1 MASAHRGPHELTLRE
16 LLLAGPIAPIED
28 PYRLY
33 ARLRR
38 EEPVAKL
45 PPHLHPGFFVTRFED
60 VYAVLRNHELFS
72 SRSNADRG
80 IGIVMGRTIIGM
92 DGGEHLRHR
101 ALITPSLAPRSLRG
115 EFPKIVERI
124 AHALI
129 DSFARRGEVDL
140 VADFT
145 FVYPLRVF
153 VEILGLP
160 PDEVTTFHNWAIDLS
175 HVAKDPTRGVA
186 AAQKTKDYLA
196 PLVERKR
203 ARPENDLISELATAV
218 VDGESLSDDEIVSFL
233 RLLVIA
239 GADTTYHLMG
249 SALVALLRDP
259 ELLASVR
266 ADRDQIAAL
275 LDETLRWEP
284 PVQITTREAVD
295 DTVLSGVQIPKG
307 HDVVACIG
315 SANRDERRFPDPD
328 RFDVQ
333 RRGEPHIAFGF
344 GRHYCAG
351 SRLAILEA
359 TVGLNALLD
368 RLPELRLDPDADR
381 ARVIGVA
388 FRGPDHLKVRFA
400 RSRSG
405 LA

>member
-1 MASAHRGPHELTLRE
+1 MANNHADLTLEE
-16 LLLAGPIAPIED
+16 LLRAGPIAPIED

-38 EEPVAKL
+38 EEPVARL
-45 PPHLHPGFFVTRFED
+45 PPHPHPGFFVTRFDD
-60 VYAVLRNHELFS
+60 VHAILRNHELFS
-72 SRSNADRG
+72 SRSNAERG
-80 IGIVMGRTIIGM
+80 IGIVMGRTIVGM

-129 DSFARRGEVDL
+129 DSFAGRGQVDL
-140 VADFT
+140 VAEFT

-160 PDEVTTFHNWAIDLS
+160 PDEVTTFHDWAIDLA
-175 HVAKDPTRGVA
+175 HVAKDPARGLA
-186 AAQKTKDYLA
+186 AARKTRDYLA

-203 ARPENDLISELATAV
+203 VHPQNDLISELATAA
-218 VDGESLSDDEIVSFL
+218 VDGESLGDDEIISFL
-233 RLLVIA
+233 RLLVVA
-239 GADTTYHLMG
+239 GADTTYHLLG
-249 SALVALLRDP
+249 SALLALLRDP

-266 ADRDQIAAL
+266 ADRDRIAL
-275 LDETLRWEP
+275 LLEETLRWES
-284 PVQITTREAVD
+284 PVQMITREAVE
-295 DTVLSGVQIPKG
+295 DTVLSGVEIPKG
-307 HDVVACIG
+307 REVVASIG
-315 SANRDERRFPDPD
+315 SANRDGRRFSDPD
-328 RFDVQ
+328 RFDIH
-333 RRGEPHIAFGF
+333 RGAEPHIAFGF

-368 RLPELRLDPDADR
+368 RLADLRFDPEADR

-388 FRGPDHLKVRFA
+388 FRGPDHLKARFT
-400 RSRSG
+400 SSG
-405 LA
+405 REVG